1 MTERYNA
8 NAATITELSQ
18 ARASWLQAR
27 YDQVDAELNLFRQ
40 GVTLY
45 YQMGDTE
52 GMLSPIR
59 R

>member
-1 MTERYNA
+1 M

-27 YDQVDAELNLFRQ
+27 YDQVDAKLNLFKQ

-45 YQMGDTE
+45 YQMGDSE
-52 GMLSPIR
+52 AMLSLIR
-59 R
+59 K